1 MKRIFFGISI
11 PEETRNELF
20 EIARTLNIPGERTIA
35 PQNIHLT
42 LRFIGNATDEQMN
55 FLSERTEKASQ
66 KIKPFNIQLNE
77 IGAFP
82 SLKRPR
88 IVWAGVGEGSETLE
102 KIAWELEKV
111 ARKLGFKEEKRFHPH
126 FTIIRI
132 KNPKSIPVELPLNIN
147 VTQKNIII
155 KKIDLFESRL
165 KPTGAEYSILKSYP
179 LLEEKAN

>member
-1 MKRIFFGISI
+1 MKRVFFGISI

-20 EIARTLNIPGERTIA
+20 DIARTLNIPGGRIIA

-42 LRFIGNATDEQMN
+42 LRFIGNATDEQID
-55 FLSERTEKASQ
+55 FLSERAEKASQ
-66 KIKPFNIQLNE
+66 KFKPFNIQLNE

-82 SLKRPR
+82 SLERPR

-102 KIAWELEKV
+102 EIAWEIEKA
-111 ARKLGFKEEKRFHPH
+111 ARKLSFKEEKRFHPH
-126 FTIIRI
+126 FTVIRI
-132 KNPKSIPVELPLNIN
+132 KTPKSIPEEIPSNIN

-165 KPTGAEYSILKSYP
+165 KPTGAEYSILKSYS